1 MYLIAVREVRNLK
14 FNVIICEDV
23 KNTINKISSVVFEY
37 FANENIEIDCYQLQS
52 DFEKAITFAKNT
64 DGIRNIYLLDIDL
77 KDRINGLTLAQ
88 KIREY
93 DYLGYIVFITSHT
106 ELGMTALSYKLKI
119 LDFIDKASANYKS
132 RLLDCFETIVK
143 ESAVIKNEDTHI
155 MVKSGADYF
164 PVVLND
170 IIYIETDSIG
180 RKIVIHTYKRTIES
194 YISLKEIQSMLDDR
208 FFRCHRAVIVNTDK
222 IQKIS
227 GDRKNNNLELAGG
240 NFCPYSSRKA
250 KELMAFV
257 GKII

>member
-1 MYLIAVREVRNLK
+1 MK

-23 KNTINKISSVVFEY
+23 KNAINRISSVVFEY
-37 FANENIEIDCYQLQS
+37 FAESEIEIDCYQLQS

-64 DGIRNIYLLDIDL
+64 DGTRNIYLLDIDL

-106 ELGMTALSYKLKI
+106 ELGMKALSYKLKI

-132 RLLDCFETIVK
+132 RLWECFETIVT

-155 MVKSGADYF
+155 MVKSGLDYF
-164 PVVLND
+164 PVILND

-180 RKIVIHTYKRTIES
+180 RKTIIHTYKRTIES
-194 YISLKEIQSMLDDR
+194 HIPLKEIQNMLDDR

-227 GDRKNNNLELAGG
+227 GDRKNSVLELAGG
-240 NFCPYSSRKA
+240 NTCPYSSRKA

-257 GKII
+257 GKIV